1 MVLTRYLCGA
11 AAVVAALV
19 ATGDVTAQAP
29 PHTPGTVCYT
39 PTFWCWA
46 QPPGPPGRPCA
57 CRTAKGWVSGRLG

>member
-1 MVLTRYLCGA
+1 MTPMRYLLGA

-19 ATGDVTAQAP
+19 MNGDVTAQAP

-46 QPPGPPGRPCA
+46 QPPGPPGRLCHA
-57 CRTAKGWVSGRLG
+57 RDKQK